1 MRRRYLID
9 GYNLLHQVPELRRQ
23 IEYDLQNAREGL
35 LVRLSAFSLSKSVDV
50 SVVFDGIDES
60 LPAPGRR
67 SDGRWRG
74 LAVFF
79 SKPPQKADPL
89 IKKMIS
95 ERKKNEELVVV
106 TSDREIDM
114 YARLCGVKVESSQTF
129 ALAMVKNPSSD
140 LEKKN
145 SHPISEKEIDEWMR
159 LFGQKP
165 KDAGEQGK
173 D

>member
-23 IEYDLQNAREGL
+23 MEYDLQNSREGL
-35 LVRLSAFSLSKSVDV
+35 LIRLSAFSLSKSVDV

-60 LPAPGRR
+60 LPAT
-67 SDGRWRG
+67 SRWRG
-74 LAVFF
+74 LAVHF

-89 IKKMIS
+89 IKRMIS
-95 ERKKNEELVVV
+95 ERRKNEEMVVI

-129 ALAMVKNPSSD
+129 ALAMTRNPSSD

-145 SHPISEKEIDEWMR
+145 SHPISEKELDEWMR

-165 KDAGEQGK
+165 EDSGDKRKD
-173 D
+173 

>member
-9 GYNLLHQVPELRRQ
+9 GYNLLHQLPELRRQ
-23 IEYDLQNAREGL
+23 MEYDLKAAREGL
-35 LVRLSAFSLSKSVDV
+35 LIRLSAFSLSKSVEV

-60 LPAPGRR
+60 PQPA
-67 SDGRWRG
+67 GRWRS
-74 LAVFF
+74 LSIYF
-79 SKPPQKADPL
+79 SKPPQKADPM
-89 IKKMIS
+89 IKKMIA
-95 ERKKNEELVVV
+95 ERKKSDELVVV

-129 ALAMVKNPSSD
+129 AKAMMQAPSSD

-145 SHPISEKEIDEWMR
+145 SHPISDRELDEWMR

-165 KDAGEQGK
+165 PGTGK
-173 D
+173 NERDE

>member
-9 GYNLLHQVPELRRQ
+9 GYNLLHQLPELRRQ
-23 IEYDLQNAREGL
+23 MEYDLQNAREGL
-35 LVRLSAFSLSKSVDV
+35 LIRLSAFSLSKSVDV

-60 LPAPGRR
+60 LP
-67 SDGRWRG
+67 STGRWRS
-74 LAVFF
+74 LFVYF

-95 ERKKNEELVVV
+95 ERKKGEELVVV

-129 ALAMVKNPSSD
+129 AMAMLQAPSSD

-145 SHPISEKEIDEWMR
+145 DHPISDRELDEWMR
-159 LFGQKP
+159 LFGHKP
-165 KDAGEQGK
+165 PGAGDK
-173 D
+173 